1 MITAFDVCFLVNV
14 ERKCELTVTLEPGA
28 FFVTRQRFGEVALAR
43 LGCKTSHLLL
53 LSLALTS
60 NEDLMSASLF
70 FLASSGSVANG
81 LIRVATSLLGLT
93 TRLLARSTASIF
105 AVAFT
110 MAGLGTEVRATLEL
124 PATDL
129 TTADVF
135 QPALLVLET
144 LLSTHAMLLN
154 QERTSGTAL
163 IVHMTVVLDLRMAA
177 SFGSVTLEAAWWRL
191 STARKWG
198 SQHCTATVA
207 VDLVKD
213 GFATRSTR
221 SLMAEVLTEVVST
234 LERSTTWTSADM
246 LSLKAVI
253 DGSNVCIFQLT
264 ALTLHGLSFTSLPL
278 TFATAFIASMTTTVQ
293 GSSAYSHTLRR
304 LNLTLMA
311 DCSGG
316 GPAATAA
323 DRNSLETRHT
333 SARVT
338 QLLARVSTRE
348 LLHAWLLAVCDGVL
362 TRSASIR

>member
-1 MITAFDVCFLVNV
+1 MCFLVNV

-28 FFVTRQRFGEVALAR
+28 FFVARQRFGEVALAR

-105 AVAFT
+105 AVTFT

-163 IVHMTVVLDLRMAA
+163 IVHMTVVLDLRMPA
-177 SFGSVTLEAAWWRL
+177 SFGSVTLEAAWRRL
-191 STARKWG
+191 STAR
-198 SQHCTATVA
+198 
-207 VDLVKD
+207 
-213 GFATRSTR
+213 
-221 SLMAEVLTEVVST
+221 
-234 LERSTTWTSADM
+234 
-246 LSLKAVI
+246 
-253 DGSNVCIFQLT
+253 
-264 ALTLHGLSFTSLPL
+264 
-278 TFATAFIASMTTTVQ
+278 
-293 GSSAYSHTLRR
+293 
-304 LNLTLMA
+304 
-311 DCSGG
+311 
-316 GPAATAA
+316 
-323 DRNSLETRHT
+323 
-333 SARVT
+333 
-338 QLLARVSTRE
+338 
-348 LLHAWLLAVCDGVL
+348 
-362 TRSASIR
+362 